1 MNLNN
6 KVEELAKT
14 TPFSKADIAS
24 SMLSRAEKGLPLDLQ
39 YFAEETPPDP
49 QDENGNG
56 DGGEEKTPEQIELEK
71 KIEAESDRKLASA
84 KKKWEKEQ
92 ETKIQEAIKTA
103 LAEKER
109 LSKLS
114 EKERKEEELSTRE
127 KEIADRLAE
136 LERKE
141 LKADAIADLNEK
153 GLPKEFADFLLA
165 DNAEN
170 TLKNINAFKEAF
182 DKAVNET
189 VKEKLRQDTPPAG
202 GGAGKGT
209 NSIAELR
216 NKQDQQKNKA
226 PDLWA

>member
-6 KVEELAKT
+6 KVEELART

-24 SMLSRAEKGLPLDLQ
+24 SMLSRAEKGLPFDLQ
-39 YFAEETPPDP
+39 YFAEDP
-49 QDENGNG
+49 QQDPPGDSGKG

-103 LAEKER
+103 LEEKER

-114 EKERKEEELSTRE
+114 EKERKEEELTTRE

-136 LERKE
+136 IERKE
-141 LKADAIADLNEK
+141 LRADAIADLSDK
-153 GLPKEFADFLLA
+153 GLPSDFADILLGK
-165 DNAEN
+165 DAET
-170 TLKNINAFKEAF
+170 TLENINKFKKAF
-182 DKAVNET
+182 DEAVNEA
-189 VKEKLRQDTPPAG
+189 VKVKLRQDPPPAG
-202 GGAGKGT
+202 GGGMGSSKGT
-209 NSIAELR
+209 SVKDIAAESRLI
-216 NKQDQQKNKA
+216 K
-226 PDLWA
+226 

>member
-1 MNLNN
+1 MTFNIFDKENTLKKMEEVKN
-6 KVEELAKT
+6 KKVL
-14 TPFSKADIAS
+14 PF
-24 SMLSRAEKGLPLDLQ
+24 DLQ

-49 QDENGNG
+49 QGGNGNG

-92 ETKIQEAIKTA
+92 EAKIQEAIKTA

-141 LKADAIADLNEK
+141 LKADAIADLSEK

-170 TLKNINAFKEAF
+170 TLKNINSFKEAF

-202 GGAGKGT
+202 GGGTGKGI
-209 NSIAELR
+209 NPIAELR
-216 NKQDQQKNKA
+216 NKQDKQQNKA